1 MLSFLHKFQY
11 KKYKKYKKGCISHF
25 SVYYGLK
32 WDVGGQM
39 FRGRYSFTI
48 DSKGR
53 ISMPSKFRDQMK
65 KMYDTN
71 NVVLTSLDGSVF
83 VYPDPIWQKIEEKAK
98 TLPLSNKQARQF
110 LRLFFSGASDASI
123 DSHGRITIASF
134 LISYAELKRDV
145 MIVGNLDH
153 IELWDK
159 KRWQDTKTM
168 IESNQDFITDSISK
182 LGIF

>member
-1 MLSFLHKFQY
+1 
-11 KKYKKYKKGCISHF
+11 
-25 SVYYGLK
+25 
-32 WDVGGQM
+32 M

-53 ISMPSKFRDQMK
+53 ISVPSRFREQMK
-65 KMYDTN
+65 KEYNTG
-71 NVVLTSLDGSVF
+71 NVVLTSLDGSIF
-83 VYPDPIWQKIEEKAK
+83 VYPEPIWRKIEEKAK

-134 LISYAELKRDV
+134 LINYAKLKRNAMV
-145 MIVGNLDH
+145 IGNLDH
-153 IELWDK
+153 IEIWDE

-168 IESNQDFITDSISK
+168 IENNQDFITDSISK